1 MAAHLRCHVVAAH
14 TTETTQ
20 RRTFT
25 RCFTT
30 ALPARRRVLSP
41 RVVQAEGHQQSADAT
56 ALAEEYRTSNSNRR
70 ACLLGAAGL
79 GLLHASSAR
88 SVSAVCCLFGI
99 VRSLQLHLANRYRT
113 LQG

>member
-30 ALPARRRVLSP
+30 ALPAGRRFLLP
-41 RVVQAEGHQQSADAT
+41 RVVPAKGHQQSADAPT
-56 ALAEEYRTSNSNRR
+56 LAEEDRTSNSNRR

-88 SVSAVCCLFGI
+88 SVSAVC
-99 VRSLQLHLANRYRT
+99 
-113 LQG
+113 

>member
-30 ALPARRRVLSP
+30 ALPARRRLLLP
-41 RVVQAEGHQQSADAT
+41 RVVQAKGHQQSAHAT
-56 ALAEEYRTSNSNRR
+56 TLAEENRTCNSNRR

-88 SVSAVCCLFGI
+88 SVSAVGCLFGI
-99 VRSLQLHLANRYRT
+99 FGSLQFHLSNCYRT

>member
-25 RCFTT
+25 RCFTA
-30 ALPARRRVLSP
+30 ALPLRRRVLSP
-41 RVVQAEGHQQSADAT
+41 RVVQAKGHQQSADAT
-56 ALAEEYRTSNSNRR
+56 TVAEGDRICNSNRR

-88 SVSAVCCLFGI
+88 SVSAVCCLVSMFG
-99 VRSLQLHLANRYRT
+99 SLQLHLVNWYCT